1 VHRVSIQQH
10 IESRAS
16 TVSEKRTFDQY
27 VFELFARDD
36 GHGLVDHRL
45 AFGAVLVHQDS
56 LVGLHCV
63 VGFAE

>member
-1 VHRVSIQQH
+1 
-10 IESRAS
+10 
-16 TVSEKRTFDQY
+16 VSEKRTFDQY

-45 AFGAVLVHQDS
+45 AFGAVLVHQDF